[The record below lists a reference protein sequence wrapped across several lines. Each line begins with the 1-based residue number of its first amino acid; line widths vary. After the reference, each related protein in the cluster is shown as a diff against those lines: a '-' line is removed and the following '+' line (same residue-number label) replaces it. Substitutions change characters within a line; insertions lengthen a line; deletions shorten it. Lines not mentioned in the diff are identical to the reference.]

1 MQVTTTCFYT
11 IIQFTNNS
19 RYSYQDISHA
29 ACVLLGGATGAALT
43 GTVTTG
49 MVAPALTAVSGTTD
63 TGFTLGFT
71 APTGATGQTV
81 ASYAFTV
88 TATGGAAATVT
99 APSNSDTSV
108 DVTGLTAA
116 TEYTYSLAAV
126 DAGNDNMFLYNNPI
140 YK

>member
-1 MQVTTTCFYT
+1 
-11 IIQFTNNS
+11 
-19 RYSYQDISHA
+19 
-29 ACVLLGGATGAALT
+29 
-43 GTVTTG
+43 